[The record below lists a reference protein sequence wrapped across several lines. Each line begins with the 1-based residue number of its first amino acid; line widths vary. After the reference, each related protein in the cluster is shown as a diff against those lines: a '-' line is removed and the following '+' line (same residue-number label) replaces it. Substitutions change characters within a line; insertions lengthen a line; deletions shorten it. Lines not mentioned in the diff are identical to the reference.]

1 MYAWLKKWIARY
13 DSWCESMGLVEA
25 NRRRC
30 VPYRNGSTDQASN
43 STHKA
48 PS

>member
-1 MYAWLKKWIARY
+1 MYAWFKKWIERY

-30 VPYRNGSTDQASN
+30 VPYREDSVEQASR
-43 STHKA
+43 SKHKA
-48 PS
+48 Q